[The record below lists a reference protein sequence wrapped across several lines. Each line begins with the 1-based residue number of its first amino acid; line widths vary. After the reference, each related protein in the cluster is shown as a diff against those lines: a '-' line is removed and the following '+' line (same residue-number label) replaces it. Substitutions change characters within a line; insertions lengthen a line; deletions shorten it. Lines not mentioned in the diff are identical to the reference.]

1 MTVVMAKVATV
12 PTAKQISPMTPSR
25 RPLPIATRMSRPEV
39 PPVGVGTFPVREA
52 LALEVRGARTL
63 GSGGDGGLSRDA
75 ATADAAAVSAE
86 ATCGDTP
93 TGSYSVSGSAAGSS
107 GGAASGSLQPTG
119 SGASW

>member
-1 MTVVMAKVATV
+1 MARVATV
-12 PTAKQISPMTPSR
+12 PTAKQISPRAPSR
-25 RPLPIATRMSRPEV
+25 TPLMIATRMSRPEV
-39 PPVGVGTFPVREA
+39 PPVGTFPVREA

-75 ATADAAAVSAE
+75 ATTDAAAVSAE